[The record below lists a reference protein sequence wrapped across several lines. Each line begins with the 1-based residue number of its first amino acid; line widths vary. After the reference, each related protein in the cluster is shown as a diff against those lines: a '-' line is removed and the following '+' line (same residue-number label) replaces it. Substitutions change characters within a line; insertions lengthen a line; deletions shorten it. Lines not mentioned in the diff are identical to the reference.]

1 MKPNF
6 YKGYLFAYLKASV
19 YINKLLLIEV
29 KKNLL
34 KFLGA
39 LKNEDKTFWQ
49 LTLNLKFGKNLFK
62 LLLQIS

>member
-34 KFLGA
+34 NFPGA